1 MQMWGADGFQCC
13 GDGQFE
19 RPGVL
24 VKIAQKWPPSF
35 FCSLS
40 FTRPMQSMSLL
51 RIGFYS
57 FFGIGFSVPSALNQA
72 FRIETAQNLP
82 TRFRESFSLT
92 H

>member
-1 MQMWGADGFQCC
+1 MQRVSEICAKVAA
-13 GDGQFE
+13 
-19 RPGVL
+19 VL
-24 VKIAQKWPPSF
+24 FLFTIVHQTHAQHVFATHWVLF
-35 FCSLS
+35 
-40 FTRPMQSMSLL
+40 
-51 RIGFYS
+51 